1 MLEGLEISEIKYS
14 YVRKNGEVFRFDSN
28 YFLKKFIDDES
39 LIRTR
44 RYSTIKGIGAELKSF
59 GAYSLNND
67 VHYLESG
74 VPFIRGINMK
84 KGRISFND
92 MIFIDETANSL
103 LWKSEVKPEMVLL
116 SMSGTIGDVAIAS
129 KKWEYPINSNQ
140 DIAKIET
147 LGKINPYFLY
157 AFLSSKFGQ
166 NYLIREA
173 RGSVQQHVFLSQM
186 EQFEIPLLNERFIQ
200 SIQSSIEK
208 SDEFQYLA
216 EDLYKNAE
224 TLLLETLGLNN
235 FEPSTDGVNVKS
247 YKESFLATG
256 RIDSEY
262 YQKRYDIL
270 ENHFD
275 SFDRKRIGDFITNPV
290 ASGVTPKA
298 GGDDYSD
305 SESGIPFIRA
315 VDLKNGEVTTENFI
329 YIKPEIHNGILKRT
343 QLKKGDVLFSIA
355 GTVGRCSLFDHSFEA
370 NINQAVSILRFDDKF
385 IKRLYLIVFF
395 NSEIGKEFVSRYS
408 RQGVQTNL
416 NLAEVAD
423 LRVPIIEYTKQKKIA
438 ALIEESFRLKKQSE
452 QLLETAKRA
461 VEIAIE
467 EDEEVAIDYINAQV
481 QQLS

>member
-1 MLEGLEISEIKYS
+1 MLEGLEIKEVLFSEPLKTDL
-14 YVRKNGEVFRFDSN
+14 FRLEAEFYTAKSFKLSKSFTGAEIIDFVQYGTSEELNEESDGYPILRLNEFRSN
-28 YFLKKFIDDES
+28 FIGQPSKFCKFIDNSTYQS
-39 LIRTR
+39 LKLR
-44 RYSTIKGIGAELKSF
+44 K
-59 GAYSLNND
+59 ND
-67 VHYLESG
+67 VLICRTNGNPKLVGKSALVPQDYDFAFASYL
-74 VPFIRGINMK
+74 FKIRPKKELINASTLVSFLNSK
-84 KGRISFND
+84 YGRLEIEKF
-92 MIFIDETANSL
+92 
-103 LWKSEVKPEMVLL
+103 
-116 SMSGTIGDVAIAS
+116 SMA
-129 KKWEYPINSNQ
+129 SNQ
-140 DIAKIET
+140 VNFSPAKFREMRIPNLGITMNDKIE
-147 LGKINPYFLY
+147 KIYYQAFILLEESRKLY
-157 AFLSSKFGQ
+157 
-166 NYLIREA
+166 
-173 RGSVQQHVFLSQM
+173 
-186 EQFEIPLLNERFIQ
+186 
-200 SIQSSIEK
+200 
-208 SDEFQYLA
+208 
-216 EDLYKNAE
+216 LYAE
-224 TLLLETLGLNN
+224 TLLLETLGLKN

-298 GGDDYSD
+298 GGDDYTD
-305 SESGIPFIRA
+305 AESGIPFVRA

-343 QLKKGDVLFSIA
+343 KLKKGDVLFSIA
-355 GTVGRCSLFDHSFEA
+355 GTVGRCSLFDHTFEA
-370 NINQAVSILRFDDKF
+370 NINQAVSILRFEDKF
-385 IKRLYLIVFF
+385 IKRLYLILFF

-423 LRVPIIEYTKQKKIA
+423 LRVPIIEYTKQEKIA
-438 ALIEESFRLKKQSE
+438 ALVEESFRLKKQSE

-467 EDEEVAIDYINAQV
+467 QDEEVAIDYINAQA